1 MIDNTWVLHC
11 IDYLT
16 RFSAAHVLKNKSAEE
31 IIEEFS
37 LIWISVFGPPENIL
51 SDNGCEF
58 SNPKMQNLCCSFNIT
73 QKFTAAEAPFSN
85 GICERHNALIGKMT
99 TKVVNDQKCRLNIAL
114 LWAIHAKNS
123 LLNKYRFSPYQ
134 LVFGHNPNIPGNS
147 NNRLPALST
156 PNDDI
161 VREHL
166 NCLHKARSAYIEA
179 ENSNRIRR
187 ALAGKLF
194 TGTYQKFC
202 PDDKVYY
209 KRLGKNGWQGPGIV
223 LAQNGTE
230 IIIKTGA
237 SSLIKVHPCKAI
249 LKEEAD
255 KQLNAT
261 KPTASLQSKTQN
273 VTVIE
278 GKNNEPETVEE
289 ISEDEDEDTD
299 NTGRLQ
305 IQNNIGKC
313 LQNSLPTNSCSSVN
327 NEENTAKLLKVG
339 DMIKYKD
346 RPNEEYKL
354 ATIISRAG
362 KASGKYS
369 NWYNIQNASSNI
381 KEAKDLGAIEW
392 QTYEN
397 QDSDVEQFVNQQ
409 TQEALVLTSIEK
421 NDIRYDIAK
430 QKEIDEWTHFKV
442 YEEVNRNEYPEDE
455 ILSCRWVTEKKN
467 NPMEAFNTKP
477 A

>member
-1 MIDNTWVLHC
+1 MTKIPVTICGKKILLKVHVVDTDIPLLLSRSSKKELGMSLDLPNDTAFIKSGNGKNEFKLYVSDSGHYILPVLESTENKIHETLLSLTEPADTLRIADKLHRRFAHSSTDRISKLLKNAKAENTDEITKKLEEIEKKCKFCIRHKRSSPAPDVCLPLADKFNELVCMDLKMIDNTWVLHC

-31 IIEEFS
+31 IIEKFS

-58 SNPKMQNLCCSFNIT
+58 SNPKMQIFCCSFNIT

-123 LLNKYRFSPYQ
+123 LLNIYGFSPYQ

-202 PDDKVYY
+202 PGDKVYY
-209 KRLGKNGWQGPGIV
+209 KRLRKNGWQGPGIV
-223 LAQNGTE
+223 LAHEVTPQEMKSFQETLGRLQWITSQSRPDMRFAALE
-230 IIIKTGA
+230 C
-237 SSLIKVHPCKAI
+237 SLR
-249 LKEEAD
+249 
-255 KQLNAT
+255 
-261 KPTASLQSKTQN
+261 
-273 VTVIE
+273 
-278 GKNNEPETVEE
+278 
-289 ISEDEDEDTD
+289 TD
-299 NTGRLQ
+299 NTQ
-305 IQNNIGKC
+305 
-313 LQNSLPTNSCSSVN
+313 V
-327 NEENTAKLLKVG
+327 
-339 DMIKYKD
+339 
-346 RPNEEYKL
+346 
-354 ATIISRAG
+354 
-362 KASGKYS
+362 
-369 NWYNIQNASSNI
+369 
-381 KEAKDLGAIEW
+381 
-392 QTYEN
+392 
-397 QDSDVEQFVNQQ
+397 QDI
-409 TQEALVLTSIEK
+409 LVLNKAIK
-421 NDIRYDIAK
+421 K
-430 QKEIDEWTHFKV
+430 LKK
-442 YEEVNRNEYPEDE
+442 
-455 ILSCRWVTEKKN
+455 LSSLSFH
-467 NPMEAFNTKP
+467 M
-477 A
+477 